1 MCIES
6 ESMGL
11 SIKNDEVERLIRQLA
26 DRRGVSMTEALRQA
40 VASEIARDE
49 AARAAEVQAR
59 LARIMAIV
67 DEMQRLPV
75 LDNRSAD
82 EILGYDENGLPT

>member
-1 MCIES
+1 
-6 ESMGL
+6 MGL
-11 SIKNDEVERLIRQLA
+11 SIKNEEVERLIRQLA

-49 AARAAEVQAR
+49 SARKAEVEAR

-67 DEMQRLPV
+67 TEMQTLPV
-75 LDNRSAD
+75 LDNRTAD
-82 EILGYDENGLPT
+82 EILGYDVNGLPT

>member
-1 MCIES
+1 MES
-6 ESMGL
+6 GSVGL
-11 SIKNDEVERLIRQLA
+11 SIKNEEVERLIRQLA

-49 AARAAEVQAR
+49 ATRKAEVEAR

-67 DEMQRLPV
+67 AEMQTLPV
-75 LDNRSAD
+75 LDNRTAD